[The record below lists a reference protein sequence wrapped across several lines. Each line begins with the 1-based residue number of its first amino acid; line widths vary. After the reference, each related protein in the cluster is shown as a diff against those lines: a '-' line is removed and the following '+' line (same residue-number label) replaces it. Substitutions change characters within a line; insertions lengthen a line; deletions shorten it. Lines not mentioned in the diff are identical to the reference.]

1 MTKKQLKQLAKKLAD
16 LEYIIQT
23 NPDKNAVDRAKD
35 EMIKMQESADV
46 ELDEL
51 VVLDGMVLKYL
62 ENKNI

>member
-23 NPDKNAVDRAKD
+23 NPDKNVVDHTKD